1 MSGRAEFVYRCRKR
15 PEAAMMRRW
24 HVVLAMSATTLL
36 ASGAAGQAARPEM
49 CGRWKGT
56 ADIIVNWTKAR
67 TLPVE
72 IAIAADDRVTGKIGD
87 ATILNGRFRANR
99 GWLGRA
105 LHIKTDWLIDGRL
118 EGPIIAAESIARDEL
133 LMPLNFRG
141 MTFEG
146 GIATSGSKI
155 GDRDTMVLTA
165 RVILRRAPDMV
176 VCEGPGATRL

>member
-1 MSGRAEFVYRCRKR
+1 
-15 PEAAMMRRW
+15 MRR
-24 HVVLAMSATTLL
+24 TGLL
-36 ASGAAGQAARPEM
+36 YAASMTILLSGVAAAQAALPQM

-56 ADIIVNWTKAR
+56 ADIVVNWTKAR

-105 LHIKTDWLIDGRL
+105 LHVKTDWIIDGRL
-118 EGPIIAAESIARDEL
+118 EGPIIAAENVVRDEVM
-133 LMPLNFRG
+133 MPLDWKGSR
-141 MTFEG
+141 FEG

-155 GDRDTMVLTA
+155 GEGDTMVLTA
-165 RVILRRAPDMV
+165 RVVLRRAPDMV
-176 VCEGPGATRL
+176 VCQG

>member
-1 MSGRAEFVYRCRKR
+1 
-15 PEAAMMRRW
+15 MRR
-24 HVVLAMSATTLL
+24 SRLL
-36 ASGAAGQAARPEM
+36 YAACMTFLVSGAAGAQAVLPEM

-56 ADIIVNWTKAR
+56 ADIVVNWTKAR

-105 LHIKTDWLIDGRL
+105 LHIKTDWIIDGRL
-118 EGPIIAAESIARDEL
+118 EGPVIAAESIVRDEVM
-133 LMPLNFRG
+133 MPLDWKG
-141 MTFEG
+141 SSFEG

-165 RVILRRAPDMV
+165 HVILRRAPDMV
-176 VCEGPGATRL
+176 VCGR